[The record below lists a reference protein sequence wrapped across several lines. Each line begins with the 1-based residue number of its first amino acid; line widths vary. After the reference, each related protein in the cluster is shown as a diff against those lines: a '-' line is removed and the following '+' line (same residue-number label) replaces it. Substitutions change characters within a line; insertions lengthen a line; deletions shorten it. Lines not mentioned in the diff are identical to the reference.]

1 MEFLNGRIA
10 MTPSRTGA
18 GGTSARASVETD
30 DPIDWEYVTSLV
42 RGPLTDITDHY
53 FRGEV
58 RGAEKLPDPDEGPCI
73 VAPNHSGNAFPH
85 DAIILDALLW
95 RESGFTKA
103 GKFRSVYTP
112 TLASTWWMRPFA
124 IDDWWRRVGGVDMTF
139 DNFDALL
146 RRGDRVIYYPEGVP
160 GIGKGFLRRYQLQ
173 PFHSSFVVLAAR
185 HDVPVYPVS
194 AVNAEWVNPIS
205 LTFESVNDWAK
216 RWLGV
221 PFLPLP
227 IAPLAF
233 VLPFVFYLAF
243 PCQMT
248 FVVQDPVDV
257 RDLLRRN
264 GADDPADPG
273 REEARRA
280 ADQIQTRAQAD
291 LDQAVARH
299 GQTPYDWK
307 DLGRSLWEIRGRML
321 RSTPLG
327 WPLHYVQHE
336 RDLRSGPA
344 PTRLHGVLRDLD
356 LGAWYLPFGWFLIAA
371 LRAFRAP
378 PYGHFGLS
386 EPDRR
391 QREGARRWS
400 LADEPLPSR
409 EELAAAE
416 PVAPPDA

>member
-1 MEFLNGRIA
+1 
-10 MTPSRTGA
+10 MTHSRTDV

-58 RGAEKLPDPDEGPCI
+58 WGAEKLPDPDEGPCI

-95 RESGFTKA
+95 RESGLTKA

-124 IDDWWRRVGGVDMTF
+124 INNWWRRVGGVDMTF

-160 GIGKGFLRRYQLQ
+160 GIGKGFLRRYQVQ

-248 FVVQDPVDV
+248 FVVQDAIDV

-264 GADDPADPG
+264 GAADPADPS
-273 REEARRA
+273 REEAQQA
-280 ADQIQTRAQAD
+280 AGQIRTRAQVD

-299 GQTPYDWK
+299 GQVPYDWK
-307 DLGRSLWEIRGRML
+307 GLGRSLWEIRGRML

-327 WPLHYVQHE
+327 WPLQYVQHE
-336 RDLRSGPA
+336 RDLRNGPA
-344 PTRLHGVLRDLD
+344 PTRLHRVLRDLD

-371 LRAFRAP
+371 LRALRSP
-378 PYGHFGLS
+378 PHGHFGLG
-386 EPDRR
+386 ERDRR
-391 QREGARRWS
+391 RQDGARRWS

-409 EELAAAE
+409 DELESADPGA
-416 PVAPPDA
+416 PDA